1 MNRIRI
7 TIISLLAAAAMIA
20 VSCEKN
26 DVSDKEVTQLE
37 VNAHTVS
44 GKWKLMEWNGSGLT
58 EGTYMYIDIVR
69 NDKTY
74 TMYQNMDSFTD
85 VPHIVTG
92 SYYLYTDLELGAL
105 IRGNYDY
112 DGGDWA
118 HRYIIKSLTE
128 NDMLWVA
135 KDDSSFTQYFVRVE
149 SIPVER

>member
-1 MNRIRI
+1 
-7 TIISLLAAAAMIA
+7 MIA

-26 DVSDKEVTQLE
+26 DVSDKEVAQLE

>member
-26 DVSDKEVTQLE
+26 DVSDKEVAQLE

>member
-1 MNRIRI
+1 
-7 TIISLLAAAAMIA
+7 MIA

-26 DVSDKEVTQLE
+26 DVSDKEVAQLE

-74 TMYQNMDSFTD
+74 TMYQNMDSFSD